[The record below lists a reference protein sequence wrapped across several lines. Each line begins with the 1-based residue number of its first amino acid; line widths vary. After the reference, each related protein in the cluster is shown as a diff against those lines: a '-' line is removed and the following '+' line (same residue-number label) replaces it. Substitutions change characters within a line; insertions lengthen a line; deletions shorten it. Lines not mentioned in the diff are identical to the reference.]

1 MDQIKNKSPFLEEV
15 RKVLRVQHYAIRT
28 EQSYVEWIKRFIL
41 FHNKRHPN
49 EMEERITETPTFL
62 RSLTYPKTLGFI
74 QEIQN

>member
-49 EMEERITETPTFL
+49 EMEQ
-62 RSLTYPKTLGFI
+62 K
-74 QEIQN
+74 N